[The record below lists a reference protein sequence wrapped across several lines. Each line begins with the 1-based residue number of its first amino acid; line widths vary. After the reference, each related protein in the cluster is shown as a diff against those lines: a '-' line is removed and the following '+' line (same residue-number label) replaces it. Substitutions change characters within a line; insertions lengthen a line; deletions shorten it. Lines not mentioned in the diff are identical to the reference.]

1 MSRIY
6 LKKRKKKCLNV
17 TELMLNW
24 FHNSRNQPQQEQSDP
39 RAVDRLRRRSGFG
52 VRSMTRIPV
61 EICEIRGEKSA
72 VPLTKLE
79 RWRVISAHPRA
90 AERGPETIATYEAH
104 SLAVGP
110 HTREIEDL
118 RFS

>member
-1 MSRIY
+1 
-6 LKKRKKKCLNV
+6 
-17 TELMLNW
+17 
-24 FHNSRNQPQQEQSDP
+24 
-39 RAVDRLRRRSGFG
+39 
-52 VRSMTRIPV
+52 MTRIPV
-61 EICEIRGEKSA
+61 EICEIRDEKSA

>member
-1 MSRIY
+1 MKPAARTIGFESSRS
-6 LKKRKKKCLNV
+6 
-17 TELMLNW
+17 TETMI
-24 FHNSRNQPQQEQSDP
+24 
-39 RAVDRLRRRSGFG
+39 GI
-52 VRSMTRIPV
+52 RSMTRIPV
-61 EICEIRGEKSA
+61 EICEIRDEKSA